1 MYVEMI
7 ERYAIKA
14 TFSQSELSSRRITL
28 NDLYYGSPKMR
39 SLISEAIGFAS
50 KSLNFEAPDMPLMAE
65 AVPMSDFSLELY
77 LTWTHDPEAFDSRF
91 SEFTTDDSDIPDLSD
106 ELADYILNLLKNLE
120 DYVATQGS
128 PAGNTGMARLFA
140 TKSLAKI
147 SALAIAVSPIF
158 YGRSSVY
165 LDEARNT
172 YYILLY
178 SGGSTA
184 EDFNKI
190 CNIACEYVDSQ
201 IYTPSE
207 ESFIKEHF
215 RPVRIDDALSF
226 FEEMSGVQQN

>member
-7 ERYAIKA
+7 EKNALRA
-14 TFSQSELSSRRITL
+14 TFTQSELSSRRITL

-39 SLISEAIGFAS
+39 SLISEAVGFAR
-50 KSLNFEAPDMPLMAE
+50 KSLRFETPDMPLIAE

-77 LTWTHDPEAFDSRF
+77 LTWTQDPEAFDSRF
-91 SEFTTDDSDIPDLSD
+91 SEFTVDDSDVPDLSD

-120 DYVATQGS
+120 EYVATQGS
-128 PAGNTGMARLFA
+128 SDENTGMTRLFA
-140 TKSLAKI
+140 TKNLARI
-147 SALAIAVSPIF
+147 SALAIAVAPIF
-158 YGRSSVY
+158 YGNSSVY
-165 LDEARNT
+165 LDTARNT

-215 RPVRIDDALSF
+215 KPVRVDDALSF